1 MCESRQHFGECNV
14 DPPLDMATCPIRD
27 PGDQA
32 GRRFQA
38 WKEKEAE
45 EPVVETICSP
55 TAVAES
61 TEKADVEEMIAEEE
75 DKEKREL
82 LEKKLR
88 LQEGLAAPGD
98 L

>member
-1 MCESRQHFGECNV
+1 
-14 DPPLDMATCPIRD
+14 PIRD

-32 GRRFQA
+32 GRR
-38 WKEKEAE
+38 KEKEAE

-88 LQEGLAAPGD
+88 LQEGLAAPGAREA
-98 L
+98 